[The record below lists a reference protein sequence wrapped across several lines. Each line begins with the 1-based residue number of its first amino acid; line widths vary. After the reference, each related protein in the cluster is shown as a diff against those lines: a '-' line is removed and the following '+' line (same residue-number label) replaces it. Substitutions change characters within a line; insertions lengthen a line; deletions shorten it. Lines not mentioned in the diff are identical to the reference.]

1 MRVLVSG
8 KIKMRNRNSSMTTI
22 ERVNEIKA
30 NTHKW
35 INKKNAKA
43 RAKIKAKA
51 KADLIIKKEGTWE

>member
-1 MRVLVSG
+1 
-8 KIKMRNRNSSMTTI
+8 MTTI